1 MKTWKAVVI
10 GILTGLLIGG
20 AIYWVASPHPQG
32 TISFVSPT
40 QSNTV
45 TISITGQVA
54 HPGVYSLL
62 SGSRINDAISAAG
75 EPLAN
80 ADLSGI
86 PLAQLLEDQENIII
100 PSIET
105 EQTTSLSNSQG
116 KINLNTAT
124 LEQLESLPG
133 IGEGKAQDII
143 DFRTNNGNFSSIED
157 LLAVPGFGPTI
168 FSTIKDKIEVD

>member
-1 MKTWKAVVI
+1 MKTCQAVVI
-10 GILTGLLIGG
+10 GILTGLLLGG

-40 QSNTV
+40 QSNSV

-54 HPGVYSLL
+54 HPGVYSLP
-62 SGSRINDAISAAG
+62 SGSRINDAIAAAG
-75 EPLAN
+75 ESLVN
-80 ADLSGI
+80 ADLNGI

-133 IGEGKAQDII
+133 IGKEKAQEII

-157 LLAVPGFGPTI
+157 LLAVPGFGPSI
-168 FSTIKDKIEVD
+168 YNTIKDKIEVE